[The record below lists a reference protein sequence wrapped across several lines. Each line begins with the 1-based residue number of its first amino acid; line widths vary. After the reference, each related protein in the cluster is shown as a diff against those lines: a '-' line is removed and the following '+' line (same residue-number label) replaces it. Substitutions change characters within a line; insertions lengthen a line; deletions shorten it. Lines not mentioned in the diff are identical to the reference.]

1 MDIEC
6 AKDVTERCG
15 HNHRDQRRLVD
26 CLHGHQEKL
35 AHGCTTRKYRHLLD
49 ESDAPAP
56 THHNLHSGT
65 HANDC
70 AGDIRK
76 YCAGIRAGHGLVHQ
90 CLVDNRHRLSP
101 ECRVPRGQVVKR
113 GSGAE
118 EERAIAAAAAR
129 RRLQHS
135 EADESVDDAGEAESW
150 DDVAHLVF
158 EKNDRDHDGSLSAA
172 EVSAALLSRY
182 TRDLEGE
189 LARDTKALL
198 MVKVNVCCVCLSLS
212 L

>member
-1 MDIEC
+1 
-6 AKDVTERCG
+6 
-15 HNHRDQRRLVD
+15 
-26 CLHGHQEKL
+26 
-35 AHGCTTRKYRHLLD
+35 
-49 ESDAPAP
+49 
-56 THHNLHSGT
+56 
-65 HANDC
+65 
-70 AGDIRK
+70 
-76 YCAGIRAGHGLVHQ
+76 
-90 CLVDNRHRLSP
+90 
-101 ECRVPRGQVVKR
+101 VPRGQVVKR

-129 RRLQHS
+129 RRLEHS
-135 EADESVDDAGEAESW
+135 GADESVDDAGEAESW

-189 LARDTKALL
+189 LARDTKALR
-198 MVKVNVCCVCLSLS
+198 MVKVNLCLSLS